1 MRAFWAGLLWLCTLM
16 PVASARPD
24 ISADALGALPDIEE
38 LLEKAGWTMTPEMS
52 AGFSRPGD
60 IMDGQHS
67 MVLSGPSCFSAKE
80 EQGAFATMEVTRS
93 MSAGVRMR
101 ATISARA
108 GIALDKKIIFDTP
121 IYRRIPR
128 LQLRP
133 APSCI
138 EGLKSAYS
146 QGEDLSRFYVI
157 TESLSAKIQQQ
168 QCGTYDAKAGMFVV
182 SADASVAQECART
195 SLEPVAVAYKIQP
208 VLDLPG
214 VRDVIVVGGSGSGD
228 ADDDFGAPPSAVQQM
243 LKEQACEDAAKT
255 TGQKARTS
263 ELSRRVSDFMARAH
277 KAWVGRSSELEA
289 CTKLPRSKRDGCITS
304 ATQWLKTAR
313 NKTVQ
318 LPAGAERVQTDCGY
332 KTQAFPAM
340 SRSIAAA
347 DVASAEALLVRLQA
361 DDAVA
366 PSPSASSDEV
376 VGRVGPRP
384 VPLES
389 ASSEERETL
398 KKEWEGCRDG
408 SARQCS
414 NLGLMYAKGGITQS
428 YSRAWQLFWQGCYG
442 GKDWA
447 CNNLGLIYLN
457 GRGVTRSDSRAVQ
470 LYKQGCDGGSA
481 TGCSNLGFMYEK
493 GRGVTQSD
501 SRAVQLLRQ
510 GCDGGSMGGC
520 SYLGVMYRKGRGVTQ
535 SVSRAVQLYK
545 QACEGGSAFGC
556 GNLGWMYAHGRG
568 VTQSDSRARQLYKQA
583 CDGGNHWS
591 CNRLKQM
598 NN

>member
-1 MRAFWAGLLWLCTLM
+1 MRAFWAGLLLLCTM
-16 PVASARPD
+16 VPVASARPD

-67 MVLSGPSCFSAKE
+67 MVLSGPNCFSAKE

-133 APSCI
+133 DPSCI

-214 VRDVIVVGGSGSGD
+214 VRDVIVVGGSGASD

-263 ELSRRVSDFMARAH
+263 ELERRVSDFMARAH

-289 CTKLPRSKRDGCITS
+289 CTKLPRSKREGCITS

-389 ASSEERETL
+389 ASSAERETL

-408 SARQCS
+408 SARHCSDLGVSYRDGLGVTQSDSRAVQLYKQACDGGDALGCS
-414 NLGLMYAKGGITQS
+414 NLGFMYRK
-428 YSRAWQLFWQGCYG
+428 
-442 GKDWA
+442 
-447 CNNLGLIYLN
+447 
-457 GRGVTRSDSRAVQ
+457 GRGVTQSDSRAVQ

-481 TGCSNLGFMYEK
+481 DGCTNLGFMYESGK
-493 GRGVTQSD
+493 GVTQSD
-501 SRAVQLLRQ
+501 SRAAELYKQ
-510 GCDGGSMGGC
+510 GCDGGEPVGC
-520 SYLGVMYRKGRGVTQ
+520 S
-535 SVSRAVQLYK
+535 
-545 QACEGGSAFGC
+545 
-556 GNLGWMYAHGRG
+556 NLGDMYEHGKG
-568 VTQSDSRARQLYKQA
+568 VTQSDGRARQLYKQG
-583 CDGGNHWS
+583 CDGGHDWG
-591 CNRLKQM
+591 CDALKEM